1 MEKLFNQTELESLK
15 ENALGMLD
23 ALESRQEFISA
34 YEDIGGCLT
43 DEAISEITL
52 RVRYFMDQAGA
63 YAVKHAFNNKC
74 EGELNKS
81 DERKSQE
88 TCTFLL
94 YTYLTIEEKRHEI
107 LTIMISL
114 LSNSEVYEELNLGY
128 LNVLSHQKQSL
139 GEWLKTTFENK
150 DTYCGLF
157 KHHNDAWRGNQ
168 RQQQVQN
175 IIFHFAPSVKGMD
188 RKCID
193 TSKLPTNHLKIL
205 PPVGCHRCKDS
216 HNCAFQGVK

>member
-1 MEKLFNQTELESLK
+1 MIGKIGSLHVTNIFSQEFIEKQFKEQQKVMERLFSKTELETIK

-52 RVRYFMDQAGA
+52 RVRYFIDQAGA
-63 YAVKHAFNNKC
+63 FAVKHAFNNKC
-74 EGELNKS
+74 EDELNKS
-81 DERKSQE
+81 DERQSQE
-88 TCTFLL
+88 TCAFLL

-128 LNVLSHQKQSL
+128 LKVLSHQKQSL
-139 GEWLKTTFENK
+139 G
-150 DTYCGLF
+150 D
-157 KHHNDAWRGNQ
+157 
-168 RQQQVQN
+168 
-175 IIFHFAPSVKGMD
+175 FAFAYL
-188 RKCID
+188 R
-193 TSKLPTNHLKIL
+193 
-205 PPVGCHRCKDS
+205 
-216 HNCAFQGVK
+216 